1 MNISGENFTMRL
13 KKISSFIALLV
24 MLFTVS
30 FDGHALQN
38 SYNTFE
44 SKLYS
49 GKWVKIRVSETGVH
63 EITAEQLSEMGFN
76 DLNAVKIFG
85 KGGYVLDEV
94 LNGNHIDDL
103 AQIPVLVKNDKV
115 IFYAQGVVKASVSSI
130 SVNPYHT
137 IWLLFRYR

>member
-1 MNISGENFTMRL
+1 MRL

-63 EITAEQLSEMGFN
+63 
-76 DLNAVKIFG
+76 
-85 KGGYVLDEV
+85 
-94 LNGNHIDDL
+94 
-103 AQIPVLVKNDKV
+103 
-115 IFYAQGVVKASVSSI
+115 
-130 SVNPYHT
+130 
-137 IWLLFRYR
+137 

>member
-1 MNISGENFTMRL
+1 MRL

-30 FDGHALQN
+30 FDGHALLN

-103 AQIPVLVKNDKV
+103 AQIPVLVRNDKV

-130 SVNPYHT
+130 SVNP
-137 IWLLFRYR
+137 